1 MNRHDRRAAAKGSK
15 NKPHQQS
22 AQRAS
27 NARLPENS
35 PGTSE
40 SLITTPQDWY
50 YHATVHDGS
59 SDRAIHN
66 ATRDYVVRHIAL
78 PYKLSRRFRVDGFDV
93 IPARVRR
100 FKITRTPVPFNPAQ
114 ALKSVDL
121 SSFTAAIVTLAAAG
135 QQMNGAEDVTDDV
148 LIQAD
153 QIITS
158 EGLKAEPVSTLD
170 TAVHHNKAFVVMS
183 FAPEVRESFEAM
195 KEACEKLGIK
205 AVRVDQEI
213 SSGPIM
219 DRIVGHLKEAKYV
232 IADLTGARPNVY
244 YENRI
249 LRRAVRGAWGGSI
262 CSYAVCDERYCIGR
276 ALRSSTS
283 GSRAVCEHIRPD
295 EDRGEVAATA
305 EGYDRRPRE

>member
-1 MNRHDRRAAAKGSK
+1 M
-15 NKPHQQS
+15 
-22 AQRAS
+22 
-27 NARLPENS
+27 
-35 PGTSE
+35 
-40 SLITTPQDWY
+40 
-50 YHATVHDGS
+50 
-59 SDRAIHN
+59 
-66 ATRDYVVRHIAL
+66 
-78 PYKLSRRFRVDGFDV
+78 
-93 IPARVRR
+93 
-100 FKITRTPVPFNPAQ
+100 PFNPAQ

-244 YENRI
+244 YEIGYFDALCEARGVDPSAHMLFVTKDIASDVHFDLRHRGVEQYASTFALMRI
-249 LRRAVRGAWGGSI
+249 VEKWLQQRKGTIAVPAS
-262 CSYAVCDERYCIGR
+262 E
-276 ALRSSTS
+276 
-283 GSRAVCEHIRPD
+283 
-295 EDRGEVAATA
+295 
-305 EGYDRRPRE
+305 